1 MRLGCKQPKLPKLL
15 LLFTFTFVSLV
26 SHSQSIFC
34 PNIDAG
40 TDQTLNCS
48 QPCASLSASYLDLR
62 QTDSY
67 VVQSIP
73 HVPPLAYNQPGG
85 AGVSVNIDD
94 VFSSVINLP
103 FPFCFYGATY
113 NSLIIGSN
121 GNINFNTAAAGGYC
135 PWAFTANCPSP
146 NLVQLGNIFGIYHDI
161 DPSVC
166 GNINWYLVGTA
177 PCRKFVVS
185 FDEICQFSCTSVKSR
200 HMMVLYETSNFI
212 DVYVESKPLCSGWN
226 SGNAIIGIQDPTG
239 TNGISAPNRNTTPT
253 WTVTTPEAW
262 RFKPDGAPMYTFEWT
277 DGTNII
283 DTIPAISVCPS
294 TPTTYYSNITYTR
307 CDGLVINESDS
318 LTITP
323 SPSSITVTQINNTN
337 STCGLANGSVEI
349 TGSAGTAPYT
359 YSIDSVNFVSSGLFS
374 NLSAGSYALFVQDA
388 TGCIEIFNATIIDQS
403 TLFGSVTN
411 ISNVSCFGQND
422 GTIDISASGGTPNYT
437 FSINQGAPQN
447 TSQFDSLSA
456 GSYQITINDANGCIF
471 TLDTIIS
478 EPNAIAANFDS
489 SSSISCNGGN
499 DGYLGVISSGGS
511 TPYTYSIGTSTPQN
525 TGIFSGL
532 SAGYHNITITDSAGC
547 SIQIDTNLYEPI
559 PISNIIKIT
568 DIPCNGGASGTIT
581 LISSNGSP
589 PYNYS
594 INGQAPQN
602 AGQFDSLVAGA
613 YQITIT
619 DSNGCFIIVDTI
631 LTEPPALSG
640 SISPDQDICEGV
652 SSTISVSVSG
662 GTTPYS
668 YSWSNGASNNSINVS
683 PTVTSLYSVII
694 TDSNGCAYYDTS
706 VINVNPFPVI
716 NVTANPT
723 YGYSPL
729 NVTFNNNT
737 INASNYSWDFGNGQT
752 LNTTTNGIESSTY
765 NNVGSYTVELTA
777 NNGPCELKWTE
788 TIVVI
793 PYDSIEIEV
802 PNVFTPNSDG
812 NNEGYHLILINAV
825 SIDAVI
831 VNRWGVKMAEL
842 KGINDTWDGTV
853 NGTQANS
860 GVYFIKY
867 IVTGLNG
874 EEKIGHT
881 YFHLIR

>member
-1 MRLGCKQPKLPKLL
+1 MRLGCKQPILPKLL
-15 LLFTFTFVSLV
+15 LLFTFTFVTLSF
-26 SHSQSIFC
+26 HSQSIFC

-40 TDQTLNCS
+40 SNQTLNCS
-48 QPCASLSASYLDLR
+48 QPCANLSASYLDLR

-67 VVQSIP
+67 IVQSIP
-73 HVPPLAYNQPGG
+73 HVPPLAYDQPGG

-94 VFSSVINLP
+94 VFSTVINLP

-166 GNINWYLVGTA
+166 GSINWYLVGTA

-262 RFKPDGAPMYTFEWT
+262 RFKPNGAPMYTFEWT
-277 DGTNII
+277 DGTNVI
-283 DTIPAISVCPS
+283 DTLPSISVCPS
-294 TPTTYYSNITYTR
+294 TTTTYYSNITYTR
-307 CDGLVINESDS
+307 CDGLIINESDS

-349 TGSAGTAPYT
+349 IGSSGTAPYT
-359 YSIDSVNFVSSGLFS
+359 YSIDSVNFVPNGLFT
-374 NLSAGSYALFVQDA
+374 NLSAGTYALFVQDS

-403 TLFGSVTN
+403 TLSGSVTN
-411 ISNVSCFGQND
+411 ISDVSCFGQND
-422 GTIDISASGGTPNYT
+422 GSITILATGGTPSYT
-437 FSINQGAPQN
+437 YTLNQGTPQN

-456 GSYQITINDANGCIF
+456 GSYQIIINDSNGCVF
-471 TLDTIIS
+471 TIDTMII
-478 EPNAIAANFDS
+478 EPNAIAASFDS

-499 DGYLGVISSGGS
+499 DGYLEVISSGGS
-511 TPYTYSIGTSTPQN
+511 APYTYSLGSSTPQN
-525 TGIFSGL
+525 NGVFNGL
-532 SAGYHNITITDSAGC
+532 SAGYHNIIITDSAGC

-568 DIPCNGGASGTIT
+568 DLPCNGGASGTIT
-581 LISSNGSP
+581 LTSSNGTP

-594 INGQAPQN
+594 LNGQTPQN
-602 AGQFDSLVAGA
+602 SGLYDSLVAGT

-619 DSNGCFIIVDTI
+619 DSNGCFITVDTF
-631 LTEPPALSG
+631 LTEPPYLTG
-640 SISPDQDICEGV
+640 SISPNQDICEGDN
-652 SSTISVSVSG
+652 STITVSVSG
-662 GTTPYS
+662 GTLPYS
-668 YSWSNGASNNSINVS
+668 YNWNDGSSTSSINVS
-683 PTVTSLYSVII
+683 PTVTTSYSVIL
-694 TDSNGCAYYDTS
+694 TDSNGCTYYDTS
-706 VINVNPFPVI
+706 LINVNPYPLISVI
-716 NVTANPT
+716 ANPN
-723 YGYSPL
+723 YGYAPL

-737 INASNYSWDFGNGQT
+737 INANNYYWDFGNGQT
-752 LNTTTNGIESSTY
+752 LNATTNGIENCTY
-765 NNVGSYTVELTA
+765 NNVGSYLVELTA

-788 TIVVI
+788 TIVVV
-793 PYDSIEIEV
+793 PYDSIEIDV

-812 NNEGYHLILINAV
+812 NNEGYQLILVNAV
-825 SIDAVI
+825 SIDAII

-853 NGTQANS
+853 NGKKAHS

-867 IVTGLNG
+867 VVTGLNG